1 MAAGHGRRMQWRVT
15 QRRPSASEVESLR
28 SELSTTDIARSDASL
43 AAKYD
48 VCGRYAP
55 GFTRGNRAPVAR
67 TGAGTMSLR
76 RPHCADGGANVKIGA
91 MIRFGREL

>member
-1 MAAGHGRRMQWRVT
+1 MQV
-15 QRRPSASEVESLR
+15 SASEVESLR

-67 TGAGTMSLR
+67 TGAGTMSF
-76 RPHCADGGANVKIGA
+76 GARIAPTVGL
-91 MIRFGREL
+91 M